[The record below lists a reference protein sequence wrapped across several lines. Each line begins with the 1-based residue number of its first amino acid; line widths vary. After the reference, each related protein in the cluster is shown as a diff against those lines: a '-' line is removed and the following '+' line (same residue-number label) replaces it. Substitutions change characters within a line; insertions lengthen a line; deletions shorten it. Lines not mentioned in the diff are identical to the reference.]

1 MKPENMLW
9 EPENRLLGLENLPG
23 DTGALPLE
31 TSGVEPD
38 SIVVI
43 FLSWF
48 INGPHFVS
56 KGRGLNGCS
65 TSFCFIILSL
75 VFSAASRAFSLLN
88 LISFHGLML
97 A

>member
-1 MKPENMLW
+1 MLW

-43 FLSWF
+43 FFSWF

-65 TSFCFIILSL
+65 TGESKSESEEKSESSNGSSSIDSFTSL
-75 VFSAASRAFSLLN
+75 IAR
-88 LISFHGLML
+88 I
-97 A
+97 